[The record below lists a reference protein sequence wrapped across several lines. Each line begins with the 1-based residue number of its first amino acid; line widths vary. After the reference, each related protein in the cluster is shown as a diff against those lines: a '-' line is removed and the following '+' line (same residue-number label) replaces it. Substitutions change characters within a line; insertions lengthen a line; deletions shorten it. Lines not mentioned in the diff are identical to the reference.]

1 MPKITAHAFLRPDE
15 HRDEL
20 EDMITALAG
29 AEDELRAEADAAAA
43 DLEAMGVRVR
53 RSDSDRVLLLHLLAC
68 NTYAVVVGDGL
79 STIERAE
86 GLQLAYQHLLADTVE
101 WQTVPRDQDARR
113 QPYAWWAFRPHVVF
127 VLPQ

>member
-1 MPKITAHAFLRPDE
+1 
-15 HRDEL
+15 
-20 EDMITALAG
+20 MITALAG
-29 AEDELRAEADAAAA
+29 ADDELRAEADATAA

-68 NTYAVVVGDGL
+68 DTYAVVVGDGL

-101 WQTVPRDQDARR
+101 WQTSP
-113 QPYAWWAFRPHVVF
+113 
-127 VLPQ
+127 